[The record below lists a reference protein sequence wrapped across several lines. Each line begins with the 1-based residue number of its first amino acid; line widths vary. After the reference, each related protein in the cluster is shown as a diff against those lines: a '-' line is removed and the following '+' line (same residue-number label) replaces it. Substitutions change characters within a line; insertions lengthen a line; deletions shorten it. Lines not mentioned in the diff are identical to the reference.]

1 MDDKYL
7 YDSFVD
13 NVANKCDC
21 ISLRELLTII
31 LNEKIW
37 IDFQILVKWLIEYGY
52 LEKLNEEEELNEADF
67 VVTKNAEEKGILK
80 TEIKIIQTAYG
91 KKILPFVAVTG
102 KGQIVITEALRD
114 LYV

>member
-21 ISLRELLTII
+21 ISLRELLNMI

-37 IDFQILVKWLIEYGY
+37 IDFQILLEWLVEYGY
-52 LEKLNEEEELNEADF
+52 LEKLNEDEAWNEADF

-80 TEIKIIQTAYG
+80 TETKVVQTAYG
-91 KKILPFVAVTG
+91 RKMMSFISVTG